1 LSRSLSIKALKLPD
15 TVSKEERLGLLKPQG
30 GFEINDAREIIKMYS
45 EDNQCKA
52 GLALQMK
59 G

>member
-1 LSRSLSIKALKLPD
+1 LKLPD

-45 EDNQCKA
+45 EENQCKA